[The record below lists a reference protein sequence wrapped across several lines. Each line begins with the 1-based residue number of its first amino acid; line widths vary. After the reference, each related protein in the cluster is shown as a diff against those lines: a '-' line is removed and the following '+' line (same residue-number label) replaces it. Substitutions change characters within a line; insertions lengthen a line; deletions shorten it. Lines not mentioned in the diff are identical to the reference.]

1 MFSSSVRHFNDLC
14 LDIDEGHGKNRTASR
29 EVGVERK
36 DDNGLDE
43 GDIQELF
50 DRISEHFEGADEGA
64 RGMFE
69 MLVKTALRYRDMLVH
84 SSGKPLTV
92 GETREALD
100 EFMGVIKTHEMPKDL
115 DKRIHDLVIMWLE
128 EIKEKVH
135 H

>member
-1 MFSSSVRHFNDLC
+1 M
-14 LDIDEGHGKNRTASR
+14 
-29 EVGVERK
+29 ERK
-36 DDNGLDE
+36 DDNSLDE

-64 RGMFE
+64 RGMFG
-69 MLVKTALRYRDMLVH
+69 MLVQTALRYRDTLVH

-92 GETREALD
+92 GETREALNA
-100 EFMGVIKTHEMPKDL
+100 FMGVIKTHEMPRDL
-115 DKRIHDLVIMWLE
+115 DKRVHDLVIMWLE

>member
-1 MFSSSVRHFNDLC
+1 M
-14 LDIDEGHGKNRTASR
+14 
-29 EVGVERK
+29 ERK

-50 DRISEHFEGADEGA
+50 DRVSEHFEGADEGA
-64 RGMFE
+64 RGMFG
-69 MLVKTALRYRDMLVH
+69 MLVQIALRYRDTLVH

-92 GETREALD
+92 GETRGALNA
-100 EFMGVIKTHEMPKDL
+100 FMGVIKTHEMPVDL
-115 DKRIHDLVIMWLE
+115 DKRVHDLVVMWLE